1 MSSPSESAT
10 LFRAGDP
17 SEGVGFWTPDES
29 YARYVHPEGTELHS
43 AVLLPAANV
52 RTLKE
57 CVGPEAIKII
67 RASGSCDVLV
77 VPALGWPAKE
87 FYVFTPTVLKILK

>member
-29 YARYVHPEGTELHS
+29 YARHVHPDSTELHR
-43 AVLLPAANV
+43 AILLPNANV
-52 RTLKE
+52 RVLEQSVSTE
-57 CVGPEAIKII
+57 VVKII
-67 RASGSCDVLV
+67 RASGACDALV
-77 VPALGWPAKE
+77 APALGWPSKE
-87 FYVFTPTVLKILK
+87 YYVFNPAVLRILK

>member
-29 YARYVHPEGTELHS
+29 YARFVHPDSTELHE
-43 AVLLPAANV
+43 AVLLPHANV
-52 RTLKE
+52 RVLE
-57 CVGPEAIKII
+57 QSASAEVVKII
-67 RASGSCDVLV
+67 RASGACDALIA
-77 VPALGWPAKE
+77 PALGWPAKE
-87 FYVFTPTVLKILK
+87 YYVFNPTVLRVLK